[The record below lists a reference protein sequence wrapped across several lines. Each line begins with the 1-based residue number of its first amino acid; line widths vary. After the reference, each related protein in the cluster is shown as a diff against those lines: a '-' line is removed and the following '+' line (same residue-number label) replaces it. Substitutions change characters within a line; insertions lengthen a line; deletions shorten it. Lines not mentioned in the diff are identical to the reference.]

1 MNRLTAIVLTIA
13 VALAATLLLA
23 TCDQT
28 GKRVTVRYKFQPGMK
43 MTYQQVT
50 RGLVK
55 ERDMTLDTLTHDAL
69 AEETMDIEYYVRRL
83 LDDSTAEIVE
93 SITWKSKSE
102 NRLDSST
109 YDTVLKEPQKSPQ
122 IIKYMKPN
130 GRIVDMEYVSD
141 TVRGKMEYLKEYYK
155 QGFPVFPEGGIG
167 QGHTWSQTT
176 TVVLPDG
183 PMEASTTYT
192 IKSFA
197 RERGYDCVVIE
208 YDGVSI
214 IPLPVCRSEEEYDIL
229 GGVDNITSKGHMYF
243 AYKEGIVVLLRERWI
258 LDSDRTIVRKK
269 AHTLFNYE
277 PGDTVDINIAI
288 EYDVDYHLTGLEMP

>member
-13 VALAATLLLA
+13 VALAATLLLS
-23 TCDQT
+23 TCDQI

-43 MTYQQVT
+43 MTYQQIT

-55 ERDMTLDTLTHDAL
+55 VRDLTRDTLTHDEL
-69 AEETMDIEYYVRRL
+69 AETTMDIEYYVRRL
-83 LDDSTAEIVE
+83 LDDSTAEIVD
-93 SITWKSKSE
+93 SKTWKSKSE

-109 YDTVLKEPQKSPQ
+109 FDTALKEPQKSPQ

-130 GRIVDMEYVSD
+130 GRLVDMGYTSD
-141 TVRGKMEYLKEYYK
+141 SARGRLEYLKEYYK
-155 QGFPVFPEGGIG
+155 QGFPVFPEGDIG
-167 QGHTWSQTT
+167 QGHTWTQTT

-214 IPLPVCRSEEEYDIL
+214 IPLPVYEKDEYSIVV
-229 GGVDNITSKGHMYF
+229 GVDNIASKGHMYF
-243 AYKEGIVVLLRERWI
+243 AYKEGLVVLLRERWI
-258 LDSDRTIVRKK
+258 LDSDRTLVRKK
-269 AHTLFNYE
+269 ADTLYNYE

-288 EYDVDYHLTGLEMP
+288 EYDVDYYLTGLEMP